1 MKIRLRNIKLEDL
14 ERYLYL
20 NHSKRKFHELNWPY
34 FKQKTE
40 KELKNYVDLI
50 KKELLKNK
58 KNSFLFKKLRDCKK
72 IN

>member
-40 KELKNYVDLI
+40 KEL
-50 KKELLKNK
+50 LKNK